1 MVIIRACHH
10 LSPWYQQ
17 MCIRV
22 GSGERRFPEKEKMV
36 SELLLLMATAI
47 TNSWLLIRFC
57 LFASLPCF
65 IRFISFGH
73 WGWPGSVTSFHEL
86 RNESALLRWGLWFI
100 QLCWESTVLLRHHQG
115 ERHVWVLMQSLFLL
129 VSITPNWLD
138 CWCYYSRQA
147 LFSCGVFWSLSN
159 LFCNIWVMVLT
170 FVSQLQQAQKVFVFS
185 DQVSNIL
192 NVRTSCWSGSW
203 VKERLAKSTWQNA
216 QTSARTATRCW
227 SPSRWA
233 SLSAVSEFSASM
245 WLHSLIMKPSQPSA
259 RELNTVFVDFCW
271 SAGKN
276 SVRLYWGKMRTS
288 YL

>member
-22 GSGERRFPEKEKMV
+22 GSGECRFPEKEKMV

-147 LFSCGVFWSLSN
+147 LFHVECFGHCGTFSVSHGSDFCLPASTSSKSFCVFWSGVQHIKRQDIVLKWELGEGAFGKVYLAECANLSPDSDKM
-159 LFCNIWVMVLT
+159 LVAIK
-170 FVSQLQQAQKVFVFS
+170 VSVTLRRLRVFS
-185 DQVSNIL
+185 I
-192 NVRTSCWSGSW
+192 NVAPFTYNET
-203 VKERLAKSTWQNA
+203 K
-216 QTSARTATRCW
+216 
-227 SPSRWA
+227 
-233 SLSAVSEFSASM
+233 SAVSERAE
-245 WLHSLIMKPSQPSA
+245 HC
-259 RELNTVFVDFCW
+259 FC
-271 SAGKN
+271 
-276 SVRLYWGKMRTS
+276 RLLLKCR
-288 YL
+288 